1 MYKKI
6 LYTIVVFSI
15 FGFGLYLASTFEYHG
30 YYNECAQESHSDGG
44 IKACVEFKIDK
55 GRI

>member
-30 YYNECAQESHSDGG
+30 YYNECAQESHSEGG
-44 IKACVEFKIDK
+44 IKACVEYKIEEYK
-55 GRI
+55 